1 MSDKIATGAV
11 DIRGNERLVVVVER
25 SVGVTW
31 MEIRGRLPL
40 GVWSGHISD
49 LQVDDVARLHSSPF
63 SIPGFRSSFIPYRS
77 RRGSKAVVLV
87 ILDAH
92 VDLNHRS
99 TRRSAQADADFVAP
113 AQSIECMFVT
123 VRNVFLLL
131 CDDLPGIE
139 AYGVG
144 EWHDPIP
151 GFFGRK
157 DY

>member
-1 MSDKIATGAV
+1 M
-11 DIRGNERLVVVVER
+11 
-25 SVGVTW
+25 
-31 MEIRGRLPL
+31 
-40 GVWSGHISD
+40 
-49 LQVDDVARLHSSPF
+49 DDVARLHRSPF

-123 VRNVFLLL
+123 VRNVFSLL

-144 EWHDPIP
+144 QWGESIRVRRAKEYLETCGQSNSPQTSSEVISDRRAGTQDVEFCRLICRADVLL
-151 GFFGRK
+151 FS
-157 DY
+157 